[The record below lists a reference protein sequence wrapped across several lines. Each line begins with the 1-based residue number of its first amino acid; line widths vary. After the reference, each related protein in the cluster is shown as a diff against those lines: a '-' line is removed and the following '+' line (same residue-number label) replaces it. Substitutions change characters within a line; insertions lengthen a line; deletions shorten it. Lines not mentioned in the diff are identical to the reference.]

1 MLLKRKLKNTN
12 NIIRIVDQGRK
23 YGNDFAMLNCL
34 QGFSADEIESETLG
48 VLPVM
53 GIEGTRL
60 RGINATKKT
69 LEDLIIEK

>member
-1 MLLKRKLKNTN
+1 
-12 NIIRIVDQGRK
+12 
-23 YGNDFAMLNCL
+23 MLNCL
-34 QGFSADEIESETLG
+34 QGFLVDEIESETLG